1 MSKQPQYHG
10 SATKGGMPRGDEAR
24 GGWTDIDHHR
34 KSNNRKPEYGGAYN
48 RAQFTSP
55 AARSRQSVYSGGGK
69 SQSHYK
75 QSCLPVDE
83 RDPIVLEIEQG
94 KGQRMSKDWF
104 RAGMI
109 IRAVLHEQDYIAAC
123 GKSNLTLDDDRY
135 RTNTPFGSICSKR
148 RKMIVLQLYEDHYIA
163 IPLFTHNRTG
173 LVNKRNPDEFV
184 SVQDHRR
191 PGEFRRLSTN
201 KPLVTEHIN
210 EGIDLFDPLSTAH
223 VTYGLPRKYDLP
235 ITYEGML
242 RASSLNT
249 LIKLYN
255 DYAPRQKK

>member
-1 MSKQPQYHG
+1 MSKQPQYDS
-10 SATKGGMPRGDEAR
+10 SAAKGKMPRENEPR
-24 GGWTDIDHHR
+24 LVWTEVDHHR
-34 KSNNRKPEYGGAYN
+34 KSNNRKPEHGGAYS
-48 RAQFTSP
+48 RPQFTSP

-83 RDPIVLEIEQG
+83 RDPVVLGIEEG

-104 RAGMI
+104 RAGII

-123 GKSNLTLDDDRY
+123 GKGDLTLDADRY
-135 RTNTPFGSICSKR
+135 RTSTPFGSIYSKQ
-148 RKMIVLQLYEDHYIA
+148 RKMIVLALYEDHYIA
-163 IPLFTHNRTG
+163 IPLFTHNGTG

-191 PGEFRRLSTN
+191 PGEFKRLSTN
-201 KPLVTEHIN
+201 KPLVTESIN
-210 EGIDLFDPLSTAH
+210 DGIDLFDPLSTAH

-235 ITYEGML
+235 ITHEGTL